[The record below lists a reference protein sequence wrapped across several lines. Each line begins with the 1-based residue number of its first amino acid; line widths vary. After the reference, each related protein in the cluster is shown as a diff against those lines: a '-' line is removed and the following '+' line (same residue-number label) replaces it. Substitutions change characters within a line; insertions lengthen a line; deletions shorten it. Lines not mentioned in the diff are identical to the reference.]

1 MINIMLVAGDKTEKL
16 SEFLKQRG
24 TFNIDF
30 EYRSLSEEIL
40 TIKDSIINV
49 DKLVYLLDDQL
60 LNIRTEMQT
69 LKELLLNDS
78 FFTVHEILFL
88 VTDNNNADKAE
99 KYFTA
104 VMTESQYEKFN
115 IIKTKEKISFADI
128 FDYIIGGSYSENYK
142 NTFKD
147 VYRVERNNESSVAY
161 LESDDIDLVIEPFSY
176 DRLSTYEVSKANSK
190 RVESGILH
198 RDSTDDTKIKQFD
211 NPDFGDLQIKSTVTD
226 IKTIIVTG
234 ERKTGVSTWA
244 SALAVS
250 AVASGETVTLIDFTD
265 NYDISRLLKSNNQTY
280 YYVRMLEML
289 HNYKPLENSINLVS
303 TFNETERTIRMEF
316 LQHVYSHRNS
326 IADVCIIAIPEYLF
340 ASTSA
345 ILVNEANKLLYCI
358 NPIISD
364 ITMKQETIASYS
376 ENKDFLLVLNK
387 RIQLMDNTELVTKD
401 DIISLLPFDLKVIQ
415 AIDFEDLTLDSGLYN
430 SLMEV

>member
-40 TIKDSIINV
+40 AIKDSIINV

-69 LKELLLNDS
+69 LKELLINDS
-78 FFTVHEILFL
+78 FFTVREVLFL
-88 VTDNNNADKAE
+88 IIDNSNADKAV

-104 VMTESQYEKFN
+104 VMTESHYENFN
-115 IIKTKEKISFADI
+115 IIKTKEKVSFADI
-128 FDYIIGGSYSENYK
+128 FDYIIGGSYSESYK

-147 VYRVERNNESSVAY
+147 VYRVERNSESSIAY
-161 LESDDIDLVIEPFSY
+161 IESDDIDLIVEPFNY
-176 DRLSTYEVSKANSK
+176 DRLATYEVSKANSK

-198 RDSTDDTKIKQFD
+198 KDTTADTKIEQFD

-265 NYDISRLLKSNNQTY
+265 NYDISRLLESNNQVY

-289 HNYKPLENSINLVS
+289 HNYKPIENSINLVS
-303 TFNETERTIRMEF
+303 TFNEIERTIRMEF

-326 IADVCIIAIPEYLF
+326 IANICIIAVPEHLF
-340 ASTSA
+340 TSTSA

-387 RIQLMDNTELVTKD
+387 CVQLMDSSESVTKD
-401 DIISLLPFDLKVIQ
+401 DITSLLPFDLKVIQ